1 MILWQNNRSFGAARK
16 HGIFVRYVNRQVPFT
31 PPEGGKKMKQSR
43 KVVILAAALCFAG
56 FTASA
61 GAATLKA
68 SHQWPGGKGD
78 VRDEMV
84 QIIAKEVEKAG
95 VDLTIKI
102 YPGKSLFKP
111 KEQWNAMVKGQL
123 DISAFPLDYASG
135 RHPQFSA
142 TLMPG
147 LVKNHDH
154 AKRLNSSPFMDD
166 IKKIIND
173 AGVVV
178 LADAWLAGGFA
189 SKKNCIL
196 EPESIKGQVT
206 RAAGPAFEK
215 MLAGAGASISS
226 MSSSA
231 IYQAMQ
237 TGVLDAANTSSGSF
251 VSYRIYEQV
260 KCLTAPGDYALWF
273 MYEPILMSK
282 KSWDKLNKAQQD
294 ALMAAGK
301 KAEEYMFAEAK
312 GLDSKMVD
320 IFTKAGVQVVTM
332 TAEQAAAWRAI
343 ANETSYKSF
352 AEGVPGG
359 KELIE
364 KALAVE

>member
-1 MILWQNNRSFGAARK
+1 MRPFNKIIVSSIGFAA
-16 HGIFVRYVNRQVPFT
+16 
-31 PPEGGKKMKQSR
+31 
-43 KVVILAAALCFAG
+43 VITMA
-56 FTASA
+56 A
-61 GAATLKA
+61 GAGAETLKA

-84 QIIAKEVEKAG
+84 QIIAREVKNAD
-95 VDLTIKI
+95 VDLDIKV

-154 AKRLNSSPFMDD
+154 AKRLNNSPFMAD

-173 AGVVV
+173 SGVIV

-189 SKKNCIL
+189 SKKDCIL
-196 EPESIKGQVT
+196 WPADIKGQVT
-206 RAAGPAFEK
+206 RAAGPAFEQ

-226 MSSSA
+226 MPSSE
-231 IYQAMQ
+231 IYTAMQ

-260 KCLTAPGDYALWF
+260 KCLTAPGENALWF

-282 KSWDKLNKAQQD
+282 KSWDKLNDKQQA
-294 ALMAAGK
+294 ALMAASK
-301 KAEEYMFAEAK
+301 KAEDFFFEEAK
-312 GLDSKMVD
+312 KLDDKLVD
-320 IFTKAGVQVVTM
+320 TFKKAGVEVVTM
-332 TAEQAAAWRAI
+332 NAEQAAAWRAI
-343 ANETSYKSF
+343 AEKTSYKNF
-352 AEGVPGG
+352 EENVPGG
-359 KELIE
+359 KKLIDE
-364 KALAVE
+364 ALAVQ

>member
-1 MILWQNNRSFGAARK
+1 MSKTMRTLVSTTAMVVAFAVAGSAVAAD
-16 HGIFVRYVNRQVPFT
+16 
-31 PPEGGKKMKQSR
+31 MK
-43 KVVILAAALCFAG
+43 
-56 FTASA
+56 
-61 GAATLKA
+61 LKA

-84 QIIAKEVEKAG
+84 QIIAKEVAKADVG
-95 VDLTIKI
+95 LEVQV
-102 YPGKSLFKP
+102 YPGASLFKP

-154 AKRLNSSPFMDD
+154 ALRLNNSPFMTD

-173 AGVVV
+173 NGVVV

-189 SKKNCIL
+189 STKQCIL
-196 EPESIKGQVT
+196 GPDTMKGQVT
-206 RAAGPAFEK
+206 RAAGPAFEQ
-215 MLAGAGASISS
+215 MLAGAGASIASMPSS
-226 MSSSA
+226 E
-231 IYQAMQ
+231 IYTAMQ

-260 KCLTAPGDYALWF
+260 KCLTEPGDHALWF

-282 KSWDKLNKAQQD
+282 RTWDKLDDKQQQ
-294 ALMAAGK
+294 ALMEAGK
-301 KAEEYMFAEAK
+301 KAEAYMTAEAK
-312 GLDSKMVD
+312 GLDSKLVD
-320 IFTKAGVQVVTM
+320 AYKKAGVEVVKM
-332 TAEQAAAWRAI
+332 SAEDAAAWRQI
-343 ANETSYKSF
+343 ANETSYKIF
-352 AEGVPGG
+352 AEKVPGG
-359 KELIE
+359 QELIE